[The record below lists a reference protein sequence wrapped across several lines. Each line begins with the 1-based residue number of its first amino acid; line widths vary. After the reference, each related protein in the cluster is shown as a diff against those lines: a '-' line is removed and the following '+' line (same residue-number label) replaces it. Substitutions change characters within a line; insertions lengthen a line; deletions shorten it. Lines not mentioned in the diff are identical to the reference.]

1 MATAKVIVLNH
12 GHSVA
17 TIDSDTPL
25 AVQTATET
33 ANAAVTLTHISS
45 TTAAA
50 GQTQLVAQP
59 GAGLQV
65 VVNAFVIQNE
75 SAVATTMILQAGG
88 ADTWRVLAQN
98 QGDGL
103 AGTFEIGREWV
114 LPANTALNLW
124 LSGANSCNYS
134 VAYYVK

>member
-1 MATAKVIVLNH
+1 MATAKIIVLNH

-45 TTAAA
+45 TTAVA

-59 GAGLQV
+59 GAGLQIV
-65 VVNAFVIQNE
+65 VSSFVIQNE

-88 ADTWRVLAQN
+88 ANTWRALGQN

-103 AGTFEIGREWV
+103 AGAFPVGREWA

-124 LSGANSCNYS
+124 LSGANSCGYS
-134 VAYYVK
+134 IAYYVK